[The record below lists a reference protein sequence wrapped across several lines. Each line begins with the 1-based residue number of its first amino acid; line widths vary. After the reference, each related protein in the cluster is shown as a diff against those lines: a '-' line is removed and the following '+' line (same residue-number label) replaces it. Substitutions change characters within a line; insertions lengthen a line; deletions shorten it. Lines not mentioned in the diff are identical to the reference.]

1 VAGDTTSRAS
11 RGEEDEDI
19 TEKENVRLESV
30 ALLLG
35 ELLVLRVKLEP
46 DSPSSAWGYMANQ
59 SAMHTS

>member
-11 RGEEDEDI
+11 RGEEDEDV
-19 TEKENVRLESV
+19 TEEENVRLESV

-46 DSPSSAWGYMANQ
+46 DSPLSA
-59 SAMHTS
+59 